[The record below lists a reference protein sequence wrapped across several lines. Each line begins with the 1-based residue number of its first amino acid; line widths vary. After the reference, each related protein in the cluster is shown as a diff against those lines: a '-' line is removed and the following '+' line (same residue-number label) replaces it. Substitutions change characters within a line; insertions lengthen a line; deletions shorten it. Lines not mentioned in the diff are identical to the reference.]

1 MKVLWVDD
9 SVIKIHS
16 DSLQLHQENTVY
28 YCSSNVF
35 WQNYYTYYL
44 GQEDMVVLLQLLSE
58 GTISIQ

>member
-16 DSLQLHQENTVY
+16 DSSQLHQENTVY
-28 YCSSNVF
+28 YSSSSVF

-44 GQEDMVVLLQLLSE
+44 GQEDMVVLLKLLSE